1 MWLKVSTKSSQG
13 QLGQRYAR
21 AVEGVTVCRTVLSAV
36 YSPPPSAEGGTPA
49 AARLWH
55 RGATHG
61 NTFSRPRK
69 SAKRAAKTV

>member
-1 MWLKVSTKSSQG
+1 M
-13 QLGQRYAR
+13 
-21 AVEGVTVCRTVLSAV
+21 CRTVLSAV

-69 SAKRAAKTV
+69 EEREESSEDSRGEPDGDQARGPVGV